1 MRPRHPRHP
10 LALILCLLLAASL
23 AAPLEAA
30 HLTVLHLND
39 THGHAWPYRFEGA
52 PEAGGFAAAAARI
65 RRIREEVEARGGH
78 VLLLHAGDF
87 NTGVPESDLQE
98 AVPDLEA
105 LNALGCDALTLGN
118 HEFDRP
124 REVLLR
130 QQRRARFP
138 FLGANVLDP
147 KGNPAFSPG
156 LIRDFG
162 DLKVGIL
169 GLLTESTPR
178 TEPFYLEGLRVSD
191 PREAARRWAP
201 ELRRRGA
208 EVVLALTHLGW
219 GAFPGQTSAE
229 ELAESVPGLDAI
241 VDGHSHTLFDQA
253 PVVNGVVVVQ
263 AGWGTRYLGRLDLE
277 VQGGR
282 VVSWDWRALPLD
294 IPPPGA
300 PSTSIP
306 PDRDMELLLTPYL
319 WAGRTRLDQVVG
331 RTEVFLKGDRGSI
344 RGRGTNLGN
353 WITDAFRD
361 RGEAEGAFLNAGSV
375 RDSLAAGD
383 ITMGDLLRV
392 LPFPQTL
399 TVFSLKGSEILEVL
413 RYAASIP
420 PGSGGTL
427 LSSGVTA
434 LFRGGEVSDVRV
446 GGLPL
451 DPDRVYRIAT
461 TSYLAGGGDGYR
473 CFLPW
478 KDRSVDLG
486 LSEAEVARQTLQRG
500 PVKEVDE
507 TPRIRRETP

>member
-1 MRPRHPRHP
+1 M
-10 LALILCLLLAASL
+10 
-23 AAPLEAA
+23 
-30 HLTVLHLND
+30 
-39 THGHAWPYRFEGA
+39 
-52 PEAGGFAAAAARI
+52 
-65 RRIREEVEARGGH
+65 
-78 VLLLHAGDF
+78 
-87 NTGVPESDLQE
+87 
-98 AVPDLEA
+98 
-105 LNALGCDALTLGN
+105 
-118 HEFDRP
+118 
-124 REVLLR
+124 
-130 QQRRARFP
+130 
-138 FLGANVLDP
+138 
-147 KGNPAFSPG
+147 
-156 LIRDFG
+156 
-162 DLKVGIL
+162 
-169 GLLTESTPR
+169 
-178 TEPFYLEGLRVSD
+178 
-191 PREAARRWAP
+191 
-201 ELRRRGA
+201 
-208 EVVLALTHLGW
+208 
-219 GAFPGQTSAE
+219 
-229 ELAESVPGLDAI
+229 
-241 VDGHSHTLFDQA
+241 DGHSHTHFDQA

-294 IPPPGA
+294 IPPPGD
-300 PSTSIP
+300 PSASIP

-461 TSYLAGGGDGYR
+461 TSYDGHARVWSTDRGDRLLDVRVETVGDAAPPEAYAAAFDPDGKRLFVGYADGR
-473 CFLPW
+473 G
-478 KDRSVDLG
+478 RIYSLG
-486 LSEAEVARQTLQRG
+486 
-500 PVKEVDE
+500 
-507 TPRIRRETP
+507 